1 VSDPD
6 PISEDERALEE
17 RADALVALAGPAP
30 AGPLRDCLPE
40 GYRYE
45 GTLARGGMS
54 ELLVATDRL
63 GRRVVLKT
71 MQPDAQAPLETLVN
85 EALALA
91 RLHTHHVVLVIDVD
105 ASPGHPPFISMEYIE
120 GVTLEAIK
128 DKFRAPLDAAAL
140 GVQLADGLA
149 HAHAKKIV
157 HRDVKPAN
165 IMVRKDET
173 GAFIT
178 DENGRWVP
186 VLIDFGLAKLTDQAG
201 RTRQGDQKGTELYM
215 SPEQWDKR
223 AGDATAASDV
233 YSLGVTLFEL
243 VTGELPPRG
252 MPVDY
257 GRHTLD
263 GNLRTARSVDN
274 RVDRYFDAILS
285 KCLER
290 EPRHRYQNGAE
301 LRDELL
307 KYVRGERISLG
318 IDGPLRKLRRFRR
331 RHGKLLFWT
340 AVVLVVLGVGWRVEQ
355 KAANVRAARTEAQAE
370 QREDEQ
376 LKISARVEAQSFH
389 NELAHVAEVIAAPT
403 RDLALRAQLQ
413 DALTAWN
420 AERAAHP
427 GATPEALTRLPT
439 RARVQALINDLPR
452 DLGNQRSLENSQILD
467 AVGTMVAR
475 WPEQS
480 TGAVIGYPL
489 AARDYFRGAAEHA
502 GLAEPNAAHISLA
515 YESQA
520 DHQTKVTVSV
530 PLLADGRMIGVLA
543 GSTTTSPRQDRQ
555 DPDQMIFEIVPYQ
568 PGPHDGAESLSAQPY
583 VVMVHPRRA
592 PGTVSAPFDSAGLA
606 PIALRVAG
614 HELDPP
620 AGAHPPRILAV
631 LNDPFADPTSTD
643 RWRTAAAPIGQT
655 GFIAVVRRRLK

>member
-1 VSDPD
+1 MSEPD
-6 PISEDERALEE
+6 AISEDERALEQ

-30 AGPLRDCLPE
+30 AGPLRDHLPE

-45 GTLARGGMS
+45 RTLPSGGMS

-63 GRRVVLKT
+63 GRRVVLKAI
-71 MQPDAQAPLETLVN
+71 QPHVHAPLETLVT

-91 RLHTHHVVLVIDVD
+91 RLQRHRHVVLVIDVD
-105 ASPGHPPFISMEYIE
+105 ASLGHVPFLSMEYIE

-128 DKFRAPLDAAAL
+128 GKFVGAPLETAAL

-149 HAHAKKIV
+149 RAHAKNIV

-173 GAFIT
+173 GAFVT
-178 DENGRWVP
+178 DENGRWVL
-186 VLIDFGLAKLTDQAG
+186 VLIDFGLAKLTNRAG
-201 RTRQGDQKGTELYM
+201 HTVQGDQKGTRFYM
-215 SPEQWDKR
+215 SPEQLDKR

-233 YSLGVTLFEL
+233 YSLGVTLFQL

-252 MPVDY
+252 LPVDY
-257 GRHTLD
+257 DRHTLD
-263 GNLRTARSVDN
+263 GNLRTARSVDKG
-274 RVDRYFDAILS
+274 VDRYFDAILS

-307 KYVRGERISLG
+307 KYLSGEPLSVG
-318 IDGPLRKLRRFRR
+318 VDGPLRKLRRFRR
-331 RHGKLLFWT
+331 RHGKALFWL
-340 AVVLVVLGVGWRVEQ
+340 AVVLAVLGGGWRLEQ
-355 KAANVRAARTEAQAE
+355 KAANVRAE
-370 QREDEQ
+370 QEQDEQ
-376 LKISARVEAQSFH
+376 LRISARVEAQSFH
-389 NELAHVAEVIAAPT
+389 NEFAHVAEVIAAPT
-403 RDLALRAQLQ
+403 RDPALHGRLH

-427 GATPEALTRLPT
+427 AATPEELKRLPA

-452 DLGNQRSLENSQILD
+452 DLGNKRALENSQILD

-475 WPEQS
+475 WPERS
-480 TGAVIGYPL
+480 TGAVIGHPL
-489 AARDYFRGAAEHA
+489 AGRDYFRGAAEHA
-502 GLAEPNAAHISLA
+502 GLAEPNAAHVSLA

-530 PLLADGRMIGVLA
+530 PLLANGRMIGVLA
-543 GSTTTSPRQDRQ
+543 GSTTTSPRKDRQ
-555 DPDQMIFEIVPYQ
+555 DPDQMILQIVPYQ
-568 PGPHDGAESLSAQPY
+568 PGPHDGAGSLPAQPY

-592 PGTVSAPFDSAGLA
+592 PGTVSAPFDGAGLA
-606 PIALRVAG
+606 PIALRVPG

-620 AGAHPPRILAV
+620 DGAHPPRILAV
-631 LNDPFADPTSTD
+631 FNDVFADPTSRD